1 MMAARSGSCSRGRT
15 AVPAVVLSALLLGT
29 AVATAADAPPGL
41 QPDGQQTGQPEAAS
55 IQPSGT
61 PSSAGPPSR
70 AEQAADRIASEPASF
85 DPAGLDLVSGDWP
98 QAVLE
103 RLDAQGALLR
113 QLQVQL
119 DALSDADGL
128 PQGSPDADVAEDKL
142 AELGARLQQQ
152 QQAASEAQLRAEK
165 AEKRA
170 AGLEEAQ
177 ARMVTENERLALEL
191 ATAKTRLAEALQRV
205 VELNARLATSEARAA
220 AGTAGSG
227 RQTVAE
233 PTPSSTAVAGAQAAG
248 SASPAEPGAA
258 YPKVTDRQGAE
269 PDGEGAM
276 TDQVPDQG
284 AAQRAAQDSAM
295 IPVPVIYEVLAD
307 DTLSRI
313 SAKVYGD
320 ANAWRRIFE
329 ANRDLL
335 DSPDDLSLG
344 MKLVIP

>member
-1 MMAARSGSCSRGRT
+1 M
-15 AVPAVVLSALLLGT
+15 
-29 AVATAADAPPGL
+29 
-41 QPDGQQTGQPEAAS
+41 
-55 IQPSGT
+55 
-61 PSSAGPPSR
+61 
-70 AEQAADRIASEPASF
+70 
-85 DPAGLDLVSGDWP
+85 DLVSGDWP